1 MRLLFTWIAILFPA
15 IAQGQQQL
23 EWNWNRM
30 HIAID
35 SSVESDLSARSGEII
50 KEFHDALTEA
60 ENTLGYKASGSLHF
74 EAYNNLNEY
83 EMALRGHSAYRH
95 LQGLSIE
102 DANDGIFP
110 LYLHVTKEELR
121 QQLRWGIAYSLL
133 REYLFGI
140 TVKQRFDQAKL
151 TRLPAWIL
159 YGFCRYFAMG
169 WEASDQDE
177 WQYFFD
183 NRAFQNSNHIL
194 AQSQDVY
201 GQFVWKELS
210 YTLGTG
216 ALSSFW
222 FVIKYTGQIDA
233 AFQYHL
239 GMDFHQ
245 WMAPYVTQD
254 RSESRS
260 SSLFQ
265 SDLDWG
271 SNLMG
276 HPILDMI
283 LDSVPNR
290 GIATFYWPGKQV
302 VAFSDFERSHRWV
315 RMRDQVSLCRSLCFS
330 RTMIWNH
337 KDGHDWESLWK
348 EDDHWVWSRWSERG
362 ELEQRE
368 SWEFKGHPL
377 QAFYLDSRLYIT
389 EQVGN
394 RQQASVFGSN
404 PLPHIL
410 SDRNEIHALPQSSLF
425 KLKHKDSS
433 SYSLFSTLE
442 QKAVNGLNNY
452 SIEFIVGESKPYWSV
467 IASQNEEYHWLF
479 VSDSAA
485 NIRLLG
491 ELPLGGYFPTIGY
504 TENPQLRYITDYLD
518 GQSRVRL
525 YSIKVKPDS
534 LQALSNPNHSAS
546 PPISKE
552 DGQLGSSAPQN
563 VQFLGPFEKPSRP
576 RTQLLAREPQF
587 PNMELSPH
595 LRWYYIKHVSVKLS
609 NRRSPLLIPT
619 EIPFGQLYNSP
630 VTPDFFT
637 QIASSDLRH
646 RLEVNALVSPDFRR
660 NALSLT
666 QEYDLTKSLTVGQDL
681 QWLSRR
687 VVLGDK
693 NKHWQSWN
701 VELYAKQSWTNRSQL
716 AAGLNYE
723 HAFLGSLFTSDASLS
738 EMSMK
743 QGMLSVRVDWIRNCG
758 DLPFLRSLD
767 KADFNARMMAAH
779 SPGLTGLGS
788 ADFQLNLRKQ
798 SGRQLQWNSTLY
810 LHYAPGKDAIIY
822 WVGGSQGWTSQ
833 NAWVTPYS
841 GIFNNRSVWQQ
852 IGPGIRGFQSGAR
865 LGSSYAVLN
874 QTLSSPIL
882 QYLHKGLM
890 HSEFSKSLI
899 LFVFNDVG
907 TSFFGWSPKA
917 EGNPFNTQY
926 RNTPNYALSVTSKRN
941 PYLGS
946 AGIGIQARIMGY
958 HWRLER
964 AWGYQERKVQSPLW
978 HISMGKSIDWD

>member
-1 MRLLFTWIAILFPA
+1 MRFLFTWTAILVPA

-35 SSVESDLSARSGEII
+35 SSVESDLGARSGEII
-50 KEFHDALTEA
+50 HEFYVALNEA

-74 EAYNNLNEY
+74 EAYNDLNEY
-83 EMALRGHSAYRH
+83 ELALREHSAYRH
-95 LQGLSIE
+95 LHGLSIE

-110 LYLHVTKEELR
+110 LYLHATKEELR
-121 QQLRWGIAYSLL
+121 KQLRWGIAYSLL

-151 TRLPAWIL
+151 TRLPAWVL

-169 WEASDQDE
+169 WGASDQDE

-183 NRAFQNSNHIL
+183 NRAYQNSNHIL

-210 YTLGTG
+210 NTLGTG
-216 ALSSFW
+216 TLSSFW

-239 GMDFHQ
+239 GLDFYQ
-245 WMAPYVTQD
+245 WVAPYLIQD
-254 RSESRS
+254 KSESRS

-276 HPILDMI
+276 HPILNMI

-290 GIATFYWPGKQV
+290 GIATFYWPGKHV
-302 VAFSDFERSHRWV
+302 IAFSDFERNHRWV
-315 RMRDQVSLCRSLCFS
+315 RMRDQVSLCRELCFS
-330 RTMIWNH
+330 RTLVWNH
-337 KDGHDWESLWK
+337 KDGQDWESLWK
-348 EDDHWVWSRWSERG
+348 EDDRWVWSRWSERG

-389 EQVGN
+389 EQMGS

-404 PLPHIL
+404 PLPLIL
-410 SDRNEIHALPQSSLF
+410 SNSNEIRAFSSPDLF
-425 KLKHKDSS
+425 ELKGKDSS
-433 SYSLFSTLE
+433 RSWLYSTRE
-442 QKAVNGLNNY
+442 QQVVHGMTEYAVQ
-452 SIEFIVGESKPYWSV
+452 FMVGEKKPYYSV
-467 IASQNEEYHWLF
+467 IACQNGEYQWLF
-479 VSDSAA
+479 GSDSAA
-485 NIRLLG
+485 NINLLG
-491 ELPLGGYFPTIGY
+491 ELPLQGHFPVIGY
-504 TENPQLRYITDYLD
+504 TGNPQLRFITDYFN

-525 YSIKVKPDS
+525 YSIKIKPDS
-534 LQALSNPNHSAS
+534 LQALLKPS
-546 PPISKE
+546 PSFTSIDRSEIGPS
-552 DGQLGSSAPQN
+552 GSVTPSI
-563 VQFLGPFEKPSRP
+563 QFLGPFEKPSRP
-576 RTQLLAREPQF
+576 RNELLARETLF
-587 PNMELSPH
+587 PDMELSPH
-595 LRWYYIKHVSVKLS
+595 LRWYYIKHASVKLS

-619 EIPFGQLYNSP
+619 ELPLGQLYNSP
-630 VTPDFFT
+630 ITPDLFT
-637 QIASSDLRH
+637 QIGSSDLRH
-646 RLEVNALVSPDFRR
+646 RLEINALISPDFKR
-660 NALSLT
+660 NSLILS
-666 QEYDLTKSLTVGQDL
+666 QEYDLKKSLTLGQDFH
-681 QWLSRR
+681 WLRR
-687 VVLGDK
+687 RLNYDEN

-701 VELYAKQSWTNRSQL
+701 LELSAKKTWTNRSQM
-716 AAGLNYE
+716 AAGLRFE
-723 HAFLGSLFTSDASLS
+723 HSYIGNLFTTDASLS
-738 EMSMK
+738 QSINK
-743 QGMLSVRVDWIRNCG
+743 QGMWSANFDWIRNCG
-758 DLPFLRSLD
+758 DLPLMRSMD
-767 KADFNARMMAAH
+767 RADFSARLMAAH
-779 SPGLTGLGS
+779 SSGLTGMGS
-788 ADFQLNLRKQ
+788 ADFKLNMHKQ
-798 SGRQLQWNSTLY
+798 SGRQLQWKSTLS

-822 WVGGSQGWTSQ
+822 WVGGSPGWISQ
-833 NAWVTPYS
+833 NAWVSPHN
-841 GIFNNRSVWQQ
+841 GIFNNRSIWQQ
-852 IGPGIRGFQSGAR
+852 LGPGIRGFQSGAR

-899 LFVFNDVG
+899 VFVFNDVG
-907 TSFFGWSPKA
+907 TSFFGLSPQA

-926 RNTPNYALSVTSKRN
+926 MNTPNYLLTVTSKRN

-946 AGIGIQARIMGY
+946 AGIGLQARFLGC
-958 HWRLER
+958 HWRLEK
-964 AWGYQERKVQSPLW
+964 AWGYQERKVQSPVW
-978 HISMGKSIDWD
+978 HISLGKSIDWD

>member
-1 MRLLFTWIAILFPA
+1 MRFLFTWIAILAPA
-15 IAQGQQQL
+15 IVLGQQQL

-50 KEFHDALTEA
+50 KEFHAALSEA

-74 EAYNNLNEY
+74 EAFNDLNEY
-83 EMALRGHSAYRH
+83 ELALRGHSAYRH
-95 LQGLSIE
+95 LQGWSIE

-110 LYLHVTKEELR
+110 LYLHATKEELQ
-121 QQLRWGIAYSLL
+121 QQLRWGIAFSLL

-169 WEASDQDE
+169 WNASDQDE

-210 YTLGTG
+210 YTLGKG

-233 AFQYHL
+233 AFEYHL
-239 GMDFHQ
+239 GVDFHQ
-245 WMAPYVTQD
+245 WMAPYFKQD
-254 RSESRS
+254 KSQSRT

-271 SNLMG
+271 SSLMG

-302 VAFSDFERSHRWV
+302 VAFSDFERNHRWV
-315 RMRDQVSLCRSLCFS
+315 RMRDQVSLCQSLCFN
-330 RTMIWNH
+330 RTLMWNH

-377 QAFYLDSRLYIT
+377 QAFYMDSRLYIT
-389 EQVGN
+389 EQMGSH
-394 RQQASVFGSN
+394 QQASVFGSN
-404 PLPHIL
+404 ALPHNL
-410 SDRNEIHALPQSSLF
+410 SDWNEIHAFPHPSLF
-425 KLKHKDSS
+425 EFKHQDSS
-433 SYSLFSTLE
+433 HRWLYSTLD
-442 QKAVNGLNNY
+442 QKTINGLTEY
-452 SIEFIVGESKPYWSV
+452 DVQFIVGESQPFWSV
-467 IASQNEEYHWLF
+467 IACQNEEYHWLF
-479 VSDSAA
+479 VSDSVA
-485 NIRLLG
+485 NITLLG
-491 ELPLGGYFPTIGY
+491 ELPLEGNFPTIGY
-504 TENPQLRYITDYLD
+504 TGNPQLRYITDYLD
-518 GQSRVRL
+518 GQLRVRL
-525 YSIKVKPDS
+525 YSIKVQPDS
-534 LQALSNPNHSAS
+534 LKALSKTIPSSFPSNR
-546 PPISKE
+546 KE
-552 DGQLGSSAPQN
+552 DDPFGSTTPHN
-563 VQFLGPFEKPSRP
+563 VQFLGPFEKPTRP

-587 PNMELSPH
+587 PSMELSPH
-595 LRWYYIKHVSVKLS
+595 LRWYYIKHASVKLS
-609 NRRSPLLIPT
+609 NRRSSLLIPT
-619 EIPFGQLYNSP
+619 EFSLGQLYNSP
-630 VTPDFFT
+630 ITPDFFT
-637 QIASSDLRH
+637 QIESSDLRH
-646 RLEVNALVSPDFRR
+646 RLEVNALISPDFKR
-660 NALSLT
+660 NSLSLS
-666 QEYDLTKSLTVGQDL
+666 QEYDLSKRLTIGQDL
-681 QWLSRR
+681 QWLRRR
-687 VVLGDK
+687 VVLNEN

-701 VELYAKQSWTNRSQL
+701 LELYAKQTWTNRSQL

-738 EMSMK
+738 ETIKK
-743 QGMLSVRVDWIRNCG
+743 QGIWSANVDWNRNCG
-758 DLPFLRSLD
+758 DLPLMRSLD
-767 KADFNARMMAAH
+767 RADFSARLVAAH
-779 SPGLTGLGS
+779 SPGLTGMGA
-788 ADFQLNLRKQ
+788 ADFKLNMSKQ
-798 SGRQLQWNSTLY
+798 SGRQLQWNSTLS

-833 NAWVTPYS
+833 NAWVSPYS
-841 GIFNNRSVWQQ
+841 GIFNDRSVWQQ
-852 IGPGIRGFQSGAR
+852 VGPGIRGFQSGAR
-865 LGSSYAVLN
+865 LGSSYAVMN

-907 TSFFGWSPKA
+907 TSFFGLSPQA

-926 RNTPNYALSVTSKRN
+926 INTPNYSLSVTSKRN

-946 AGIGIQARIMGY
+946 AGIGLQARFLGY

-964 AWGYQERKVQSPLW
+964 AWGYKERKVQSPVW

>member
-1 MRLLFTWIAILFPA
+1 MRFLFTWMAILVPA

-35 SSVESDLSARSGEII
+35 SSVESDLGARSGEII
-50 KEFHDALTEA
+50 HEFYVALNEA

-74 EAYNNLNEY
+74 EAFNDANEY
-83 EMALRGHSAYRH
+83 ELALREHSAYRH

-110 LYLHVTKEELR
+110 LYLHATKEELR
-121 QQLRWGIAYSLL
+121 KQLRWGIAYSLL

-151 TRLPAWIL
+151 TRLPAWVL

-201 GQFVWKELS
+201 GQFVWNELS
-210 YTLGTG
+210 HTLGKGT
-216 ALSSFW
+216 LSSFW

-239 GMDFHQ
+239 GLDFHE
-245 WMAPYVTQD
+245 WMAPYLIQD
-254 RSESRS
+254 ISESRS

-290 GIATFYWPGKQV
+290 GVATFYWPGKQV
-302 VAFSDFERSHRWV
+302 IAFSDFERNHRWV
-315 RMRDQVSLCRSLCFS
+315 RMRDQVSLCRELCFS
-330 RTMIWNH
+330 RTLIWNH
-337 KDGHDWESLWK
+337 KDGQDWESLWK
-348 EDDHWVWSRWSERG
+348 EDDHWIWSRWSERG
-362 ELEQRE
+362 ELAQRE
-368 SWEFKGHPL
+368 SWEFQGHPL

-389 EQVGN
+389 EQVGCH
-394 RQQASVFGSN
+394 QQASIFGSN

-410 SDRNEIHALPQSSLF
+410 TDRNEIHALPQSGLF

-442 QKAVNGLNNY
+442 QKVVQGMTEY
-452 SIEFIVGESKPYWSV
+452 DVQSMVEEKMPYWSV
-467 IASQNEEYHWLF
+467 IACQNDEYHWLF
-479 VSDSAA
+479 GSDSAA
-485 NIRLLG
+485 TMTLLG
-491 ELPLGGYFPTIGY
+491 ELPLQGQFPAIGY
-504 TENPQLRYITDYLD
+504 TGNPQMRFITDYFN

-534 LQALSNPNHSAS
+534 LQALSKPS
-546 PPISKE
+546 PSFTSTDRSEIVTS
-552 DGQLGSSAPQN
+552 GSVTPSI
-563 VQFLGPFEKPSRP
+563 QFLGPFQKPSKP
-576 RTQLLAREPQF
+576 RGQILEREPPF
-587 PNMELSPH
+587 PSMELSPH
-595 LRWYYIKHVSVKLS
+595 LRWYYIKHASVKLS

-619 EIPFGQLYNSP
+619 ELPLGQLYNSP

-637 QIASSDLRH
+637 QIGSSDLRH
-646 RLEVNALVSPDFRR
+646 RLEVNALISPDFKR
-660 NALSLT
+660 NSLSLS
-666 QEYDLTKSLTVGQDL
+666 QEYDLSKSLTIGQDL

-687 VVLGDK
+687 VVLDEK

-701 VELYAKQSWTNRSQL
+701 LELFAIRTWTNRSQL
-716 AAGLNYE
+716 ASGLSYE
-723 HAFLGSLFTSDASLS
+723 HAFLGSLFTSDASLL
-738 EMSMK
+738 EMTKK
-743 QGMLSVRVDWIRNCG
+743 QGMWSVHVDWFRNCS
-758 DLPFLRSLD
+758 DLPILRTLD
-767 KADFNARMMAAH
+767 KADFSARMTAAH
-779 SPGLTGLGS
+779 SPGLTGMGS
-788 ADFQLNLRKQ
+788 ADFQLHMRKQ
-798 SGRQLQWNSTLY
+798 SGRQLQWNSTLF

-841 GIFNNRSVWQQ
+841 EIFNHRSVWQQ

-899 LFVFNDVG
+899 LFVFNDLG
-907 TSFFGWSPKA
+907 TSFFGWSPQA

-946 AGIGIQARIMGY
+946 AGIGIQARMMGY

-964 AWGYQERKVQSPLW
+964 AWGYQERKVQSPIW